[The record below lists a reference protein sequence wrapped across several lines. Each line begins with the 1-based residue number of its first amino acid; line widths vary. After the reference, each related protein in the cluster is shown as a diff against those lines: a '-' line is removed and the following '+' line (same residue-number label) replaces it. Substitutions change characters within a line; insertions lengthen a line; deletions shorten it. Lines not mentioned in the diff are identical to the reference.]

1 MMNTTTFS
9 TSSAAAIS
17 TEDKMMKKLKRQ
29 TTATKIAAVCSLAAI
44 VFALLEGKNV
54 RVFDTLLII
63 TMAIGLGCNIAC
75 GLKGFLHI
83 LTKTATKIFHMPIF
97 PINFIAAYTITLLV
111 LFAEIFFPII
121 GTYASLRETKAELA
135 E

>member
-1 MMNTTTFS
+1 MMNNTTSNF
-9 TSSAAAIS
+9 SAAAIS

-44 VFALLEGKNV
+44 VFALLEDKNV

-83 LTKTATKIFHMPIF
+83 LANTATKIFHMPIF
-97 PINFIAAYTITLLV
+97 PLNFIAAYTITLLV
-111 LFAEIFFPII
+111 LFAEIFFPFI

-135 E
+135 G

>member
-17 TEDKMMKKLKRQ
+17 TEDKMMKKLRRQ
-29 TTATKIAAVCSLAAI
+29 TIATKIAAVCSLAALI
-44 VFALLEGKNV
+44 FIYFENKNV

-63 TMAIGLGCNIAC
+63 EIAIGLGCNIAC
-75 GLKGFLHI
+75 GMKGFLHI

-121 GTYASLRETKAELA
+121 GSYASLRETKAELA
-135 E
+135 G

>member
-1 MMNTTTFS
+1 MMNNTTSDF
-9 TSSAAAIS
+9 SAAAIS
-17 TEDKMMKKLKRQ
+17 TEVTMMKKLKRQ
-29 TTATKIAAVCSLAAI
+29 TTATKVAAVCSLAAI
-44 VFALLEGKNV
+44 VFALLEDKNV

-63 TMAIGLGCNIAC
+63 DMAIGLGCNIAC

-135 E
+135 G

>member
-1 MMNTTTFS
+1 MMNNTTSNF
-9 TSSAAAIS
+9 SAAAIS

-44 VFALLEGKNV
+44 VFALFEDKNV

-63 TMAIGLGCNIAC
+63 DMAIGLGCNIAC
-75 GLKGFLHI
+75 GLKGFLHTLI
-83 LTKTATKIFHMPIF
+83 KTETKVFHMPIF
-97 PINFIAAYTITLLV
+97 PINLIAAYAITLLV

-121 GTYASLRETKAELA
+121 GTYASLRETKTALA

>member
-1 MMNTTTFS
+1 MMNNTTSNF
-9 TSSAAAIS
+9 SAAAIS
-17 TEDKMMKKLKRQ
+17 TEDKTMKKLKRQ
-29 TTATKIAAVCSLAAI
+29 TTATKIAAVCSLAAV
-44 VFALLEGKNV
+44 VFALLENKNV

-63 TMAIGLGCNIAC
+63 DMAIGLGCNIAC
-75 GLKGFLHI
+75 GMKGFLHI

-121 GTYASLRETKAELA
+121 GSYASLRETKTALA

>member
-1 MMNTTTFS
+1 MMNSTTSNF
-9 TSSAAAIS
+9 SAAAIS

-29 TTATKIAAVCSLAAI
+29 TTATRIAAVCSLAAI

-63 TMAIGLGCNIAC
+63 TMTIGLGCNIAC
-75 GLKGFLHI
+75 GMKGFLHI

-111 LFAEIFFPII
+111 LFAEIFFPLI
-121 GTYASLRETKAELA
+121 GAYTSFRETKAELA
-135 E
+135 G